1 MIGDLGVGYVRAE
14 RCRHVASGAIRLRR
28 VMLGPLGFTV
38 AYKTFFAVIG
48 DTLFCRRR
56 RMWIV
61 TTGARHGFAAF
72 SFAFAL
78 PQGLYLGD
86 RTQTLLFCA
95 GEDVMADIVRKQVS
109 GTKVITM
116 PPGALD
122 GYVAFEVAFH
132 ADGIPPRR

>member
-14 RCRHVASGAIRLRR
+14 RCRHVASRAIRLLR
-28 VMLGPLGFTV
+28 VMLGSERFTV

-72 SFAFAL
+72 SFTFAL
-78 PQGLYLGD
+78 PQRLYLGD
-86 RTQTLLFCA
+86 RTQTLLLRA
-95 GEDVMADIVRKQVS
+95 RD
-109 GTKVITM
+109 
-116 PPGALD
+116 D
-122 GYVAFEVAFH
+122 GFPSPSKAAAF
-132 ADGIPPRR
+132 R